1 MPIFVGEKWII
12 LVVGLA
18 DTPPADTRQGKQRMV
33 MQTHDKLCHQNRLFL
48 QVLIDATDGVNTL
61 DEPQV
66 VSNNMLTNKP
76 VLASLV

>member
-1 MPIFVGEKWII
+1 MPKKIGEKWII

-18 DTPPADTRQGKQRMV
+18 DTPPADTRQGKQRMA
-33 MQTHDKLCHQNRLFL
+33 MQTHNKLCHRNRLFL
-48 QVLIDATDGVNTL
+48 QVLIDATDRVNTL

-66 VSNNMLTNKP
+66 VSNNMRTNKP